1 MLRSSDD
8 HAVEHAL
15 RGCCK
20 GTNARLLLTCEFTEH
35 KSMVMKIWYFYPPHF
50 PAFHFSWVAFF
61 AAFMSTFAPAA
72 LLPVI
77 RENLDLTS
85 VDLGNAGVAAVCG
98 AIASRVAMGNFVGE
112 CRSTG
117 CANTSAEALAMEG
130 K

>member
-1 MLRSSDD
+1 
-8 HAVEHAL
+8 
-15 RGCCK
+15 
-20 GTNARLLLTCEFTEH
+20 
-35 KSMVMKIWYFYPPHF
+35 MVMKIWYFYPPHF
-50 PAFHFSWVAFF
+50 PAFHLSWLAFF

-112 CRSTG
+112 CRSMG
-117 CANTSAEALAMEG
+117 CANNQR
-130 K
+130 